1 MAREYC
7 PDCGV
12 IKGAPARVLRR
23 SLREGA
29 TPGSQIECAN
39 FLSRI
44 CYAWPASGTSS
55 RYTGPW
61 EVDRG
66 RARLSSRCALVSTG
80 TEPSWKPKPQRT
92 KRNVSTLASIE
103 SDTVRM
109 IVPLT
114 LPYLG
119 ILLCC
124 IQCSH
129 GGAMM
134 FVSYIGNHSGWLCHR
149 GAPARTA
156 LPPRV
161 PRNGLLLFP
170 VD

>member
-44 CYAWPASGTSS
+44 CYAWPTSGTSS

-61 EVDRG
+61 EADRG
-66 RARLSSRCALVSTG
+66 RARLSSRCALVSTE
-80 TEPSWKPKPQRT
+80 TEPGLTPKSERS
-92 KRNVSTLASIE
+92 KRIVSTLAIIE

-109 IVPLT
+109 IVGLT
-114 LPYLG
+114 LP
-119 ILLCC
+119 
-124 IQCSH
+124 
-129 GGAMM
+129 
-134 FVSYIGNHSGWLCHR
+134 
-149 GAPARTA
+149 
-156 LPPRV
+156 
-161 PRNGLLLFP
+161 
-170 VD
+170 